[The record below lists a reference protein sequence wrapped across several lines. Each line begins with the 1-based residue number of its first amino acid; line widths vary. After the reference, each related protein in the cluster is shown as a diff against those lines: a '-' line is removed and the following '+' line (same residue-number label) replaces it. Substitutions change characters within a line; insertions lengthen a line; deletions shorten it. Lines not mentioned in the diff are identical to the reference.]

1 MNQRCKKTKR
11 RKGGKERREGKDRG
25 THRQNVMVPSSRSIR
40 QLTMSPA
47 AHDWGEKTR
56 RDGHMI
62 KQRGRFQRL
71 CSRSPFRSLSS
82 SRSTFS
88 LCFRRKRTSPACH
101 LRPPEHKNT
110 LVSIAVPPSFM
121 VTDAAEVKNRQ
132 FLMDALRHQPQASP
146 QKTRFSSLIEANI
159 QLQLLF

>member
-1 MNQRCKKTKR
+1 MNQRCKKTTKR
-11 RKGGKERREGKDRG
+11 RKGKDRG

-56 RDGHMI
+56 RYGHMM
-62 KQRGRFQRL
+62 KPRGRFQHL

-101 LRPPEHKNT
+101 LHPPEHKNT
-110 LVSIAVPPSFM
+110 LFSIAVPPSFM
-121 VTDAAEVKNRQ
+121 GTDAAEVKNRQ
-132 FLMDALRHQPQASP
+132 FLIDALRHQP

-159 QLQLLF
+159 QLQLLLF